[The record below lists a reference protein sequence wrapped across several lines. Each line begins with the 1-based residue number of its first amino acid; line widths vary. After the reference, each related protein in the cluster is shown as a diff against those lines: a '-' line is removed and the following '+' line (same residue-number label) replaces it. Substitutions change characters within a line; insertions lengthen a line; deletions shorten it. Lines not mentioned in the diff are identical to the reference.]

1 MNYAF
6 IDSQNLNLGV
16 LELGWRLDFER
27 FRIYLKEKYKVDK
40 AFIFIGYLQKNQK
53 LYRRL
58 RSYGYKLIFKP
69 TVRDSSG
76 KAKGNVDAELVLQVM
91 IEFNNFHQAIIVSGD
106 GDFHCLVKYLLR
118 HDKFLRLLAPNFN
131 YCSSLLKRLLVN
143 NKDILF
149 LNEVKDKIKTPV

>member
-58 RSYGYKLIFKP
+58 RSYGYELIFKP
-69 TVRDSSG
+69 TV
-76 KAKGNVDAELVLQVM
+76 
-91 IEFNNFHQAIIVSGD
+91 
-106 GDFHCLVKYLLR
+106 
-118 HDKFLRLLAPNFN
+118 
-131 YCSSLLKRLLVN
+131 KR
-143 NKDILF
+143 
-149 LNEVKDKIKTPV
+149 